1 MTTLKANEEIGNLE
15 KKEVIFFEKRAKV
28 LQRRQKEN
36 LAVLRDIPKNVLEKT
51 VNVDKV
57 LCNFK
62 THSITNTNEL
72 FTYTH
77 NYILIIFYTHE
88 ASCV

>member
-1 MTTLKANEEIGNLE
+1 MTALKANEEIGNLE
-15 KKEVIFFEKRAKV
+15 KKEVTFFEKRAKV

-51 VNVDKV
+51 ANADKV

-72 FTYTH
+72 LEEMLLLQ
-77 NYILIIFYTHE
+77 IDWE
-88 ASCV
+88 

>member
-1 MTTLKANEEIGNLE
+1 MTALKANEEIGNLE
-15 KKEVIFFEKRAKV
+15 KKEVSFFEKRAKV

-51 VNVDKV
+51 ANVDKV

-62 THSITNTNEL
+62 THSITNANEL
-72 FTYTH
+72 LEEMLLLQ
-77 NYILIIFYTHE
+77 IDWE
-88 ASCV
+88 